1 MPSTQLDSRQVRVP
15 NRTKMKVSFSK
26 NNLKLPNI
34 FLIPVTIVVASR
46 LVYRKGI
53 DLLAEVLWRYKD
65 RPSIKFLIAGDGP
78 KRDLLEEIREKGNM
92 QERVE
97 IIGAV
102 EHSKVRDVLI
112 QGDIF
117 LNTSLTEA
125 YCMAIVEAASCG
137 LQVVS
142 TKVGGIPEVLPS
154 NLIILK
160 EPNIDEIYEGLEEAI
175 KIHYIGDTSKILC
188 PFKRN
193 ETVKKLYNWK
203 NVTCRTER
211 VYEQIINEPDPK
223 LGQKILAPLKSGVWP
238 YLLLVTLCY
247 FCLRLMDYLLP
258 KERVQRAKDMK
269 TRKTF

>member
-1 MPSTQLDSRQVRVP
+1 MSIFTKNSTQI
-15 NRTKMKVSFSK
+15 
-26 NNLKLPNI
+26 LKYL
-34 FLIPVTIVVASR
+34 LPVTIVVASR

-53 DLLAEVLWRYKD
+53 DLLAEVLWRYRD
-65 RPSIKFLIAGDGP
+65 RPEIKFLIAGDGP

-92 QERVE
+92 QERVD

-102 EHSKVRDVLI
+102 EHSKVRDVLV

-142 TKVGGIPEVLPS
+142 TRVGGIPEVLPS

-160 EPNIDEIYEGLEEAI
+160 EPNIDDIYEGLEEAI
-175 KIHYIGDTSKILC
+175 NIHYTGDSSKVLC
-188 PFKRN
+188 PFKKN
-193 ETVKKLYNWK
+193 EAVKKLYNWE
-203 NVTCRTER
+203 NVTCRTEK
-211 VYEQIINEPDPK
+211 VYKQIINEPDPK
-223 LGQKILAPLKSGVWP
+223 LGQKILAHLKSGVWP
-238 YLLLVTLCY
+238 YLIVVTLCY
-247 FCLRLMDYLLP
+247 FCLRLMDFLS

-269 TRKTF
+269 IRKTF